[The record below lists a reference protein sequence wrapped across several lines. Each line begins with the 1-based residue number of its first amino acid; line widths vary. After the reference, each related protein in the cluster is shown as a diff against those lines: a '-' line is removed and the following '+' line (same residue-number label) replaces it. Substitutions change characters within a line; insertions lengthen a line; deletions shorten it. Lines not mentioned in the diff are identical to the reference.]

1 MKLLWF
7 HELVVTKMKPVSG
20 NQHSPVCVGR
30 IPRPRRVPSGRGWVH
45 SGAEVA
51 EEAVGGVRLFV
62 PAWSTG
68 KLHQQPEC
76 CRHVVS
82 AQWASP
88 GWATTKH
95 TQYDFEDISYTA
107 NLIKAVS
114 LSFCRVSG
122 EMGRVNISA
131 IAVCVLF
138 YSTFFNFIRPSVGNT
153 TPAIE
158 GWSDMQLVC
167 IASGQVCWNT
177 VAGAVFRW
185 IIPQNIC
192 PFYCI

>member
-1 MKLLWF
+1 MKLLW
-7 HELVVTKMKPVSG
+7 
-20 NQHSPVCVGR
+20 HSPVCVGR

-158 GWSDMQLVC
+158 GWSDMQLVS

-185 IIPQNIC
+185 ISPQNIC